1 MLALGQFRVQT
12 ATKMFNI
19 FHFTLWYWEI
29 PCSVGTAQFGVH
41 KQDMIS
47 KFQVNVT
54 SSPSRKV
61 FPCNLPLDGVL
72 SRPQTPAKP
81 SNRRNILFT
90 LSTLTRIK
98 VVLFFF
104 LFIRANEKKCRNTF
118 TNWNVIAPGTIV
130 TLGRESTNPLI
141 SSRTVKPYGASMPE
155 ISTNSPTMRRISW
168 FITWCY
174 GYQYEIDQCQRLRF

>member
-19 FHFTLWYWEI
+19 FHFTLWYWGI

-104 LFIRANEKKCRNTF
+104 FFLSEQMKKSVETPLQTGTLLPQVPSLHLVEK
-118 TNWNVIAPGTIV
+118 API
-130 TLGRESTNPLI
+130 L
-141 SSRTVKPYGASMPE
+141 
-155 ISTNSPTMRRISW
+155 
-168 FITWCY
+168 
-174 GYQYEIDQCQRLRF
+174 